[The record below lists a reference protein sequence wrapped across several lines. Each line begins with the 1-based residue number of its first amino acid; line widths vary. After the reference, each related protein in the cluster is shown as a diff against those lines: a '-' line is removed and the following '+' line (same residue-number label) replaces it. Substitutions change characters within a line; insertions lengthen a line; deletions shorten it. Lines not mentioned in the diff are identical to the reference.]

1 MRTARYT
8 RSLEFPSPRNSKA
21 RARQAR
27 PDGVRSCGS
36 NRAYAATPW
45 CSHHGVAAP
54 RASPSDHGAITRAGG
69 RKPRPARGYR
79 LTGAAKIAT
88 GESRRSALPEPPG
101 VDTVL
106 LDLEVEGLVVGAQA
120 PRRLGLVPLAGL
132 EGLADRLALGV
143 RRRRLGD
150 LLERRPNRRWTAA
163 ARDRPGRV
171 EQREV
176 LPLDHTRSEEGS
188 PAHDVPELPY
198 VPRPGVAQQH
208 VSRRLRDLAAGA
220 AELHAGF
227 CDEIVRQVKDVVSL
241 PQGGQRDDDFL
252 QAVVDIL
259 LEPARLH
266 LSLQGDAGGSD
277 GSHIHPFLQ
286 GTEQLGLRGEGKV
299 DNLFEE
305 QSSALGKG
313 DFSEILRLIQGSG
326 VAAPAV
332 AVDGRVPSAASLL
345 VG

>member
-88 GESRRSALPEPPG
+88 GESRRSALPEPPR
-101 VDTVL
+101 VDAVL

-120 PRRLGLVPLAGL
+120 PRRLGLVPFAGL

-143 RRRRLGD
+143 RRCGLGD

-176 LPLDHTRSEEGS
+176 LPLNYTRSEEGG
-188 PAHDVPELPY
+188 PAHDVPELPH
-198 VPRPGVAQQH
+198 VPWPGVAQQH
-208 VSRRLRDLAAGA
+208 ASRRLRDLAAGA

-227 CDEIVRQVKDVVSL
+227 RDEIVRQVKDVVTL
-241 PQGGQRDDDFL
+241 PQGGQRDDECA
-252 QAVVDIL
+252 QAVPGIL
-259 LEPARLH
+259 AKPARPHLSLKGDTGGSDGPHVHGHRRRAAERLH
-266 LSLQGDAGGSD
+266 LSL
-277 GSHIHPFLQ
+277 LQ
-286 GTEQLGLRGEGKV
+286 GPKQLGLRGEGKV
-299 DNLFEE
+299 DDLFEE
-305 QSSALGKG
+305 
-313 DFSEILRLIQGSG
+313 
-326 VAAPAV
+326 
-332 AVDGRVPSAASLL
+332 
-345 VG
+345 